1 MLPQQIMCIF
11 HPVVY
16 CKLPIVMDRSSIFY
30 VLAALS
36 PEFSI
41 VLVSIQQRAFDTTL
55 QRVSFCSRIIKGL
68 H

>member
-16 CKLPIVMDRSSIFY
+16 CKLPIVMDKSSIFY
-30 VLAALS
+30 VLAAQS

-41 VLVSIQQRAFDTTL
+41 ILVSIQLRASLTQHFRGYHFVL
-55 QRVSFCSRIIKGL
+55 V
-68 H
+68 